1 VDSLCWVDNLRGT
14 DLRIQPFW
22 CCIEY
27 VQLQHYY
34 PYKLWTWHWIEQK
47 INAFRAG
54 WKFYC
59 DWEPWVSKWTTFAY
73 VISFNCNLWTLQL
86 KDKEF
91 CSAARTK
98 IKLSSVCWVITQP
111 TGATGCLKYYSQS
124 CKLQTNMVS
133 QNGTM
138 SISLE
143 AGVPQQLELLQG
155 LGIRSHRD
163 NHYECTSVVYVNYSV
178 TVANSIVF
186 KFQLLCIHT

>member
-1 VDSLCWVDNLRGT
+1 MNS
-14 DLRIQPFW
+14 
-22 CCIEY
+22 
-27 VQLQHYY
+27 
-34 PYKLWTWHWIEQK
+34 
-47 INAFRAG
+47 
-54 WKFYC
+54 
-59 DWEPWVSKWTTFAY
+59 TTKGQG
-73 VISFNCNLWTLQL
+73 I
-86 KDKEF
+86 

-163 NHYECTSVVYVNYSV
+163 NHYECTSVVYV
-178 TVANSIVF
+178 
-186 KFQLLCIHT
+186 